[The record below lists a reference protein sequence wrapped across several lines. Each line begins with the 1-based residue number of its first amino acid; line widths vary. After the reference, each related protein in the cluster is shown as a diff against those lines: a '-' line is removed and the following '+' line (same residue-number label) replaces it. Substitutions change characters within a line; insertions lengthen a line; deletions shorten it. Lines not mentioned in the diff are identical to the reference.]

1 MLYEIDLDYGLQPE
15 KAAIIE
21 LQTFF
26 GYTLTKLSYYDNF
39 DFYNEKESICIEI
52 KAR

>member
-1 MLYEIDLDYGLQPE
+1 MLYEIDVDYGLQLE
-15 KAAIIE
+15 KAAIIK

-39 DFYNEKESICIEI
+39 EEENMRI
-52 KAR
+52 KLKGR

>member
-26 GYTLTKLSYYDNF
+26 GYALTKLSYYDNF
-39 DFYNEKESICIEI
+39 DFYNEKESICFEV